1 MRRAR
6 YIERNLLNDARCPDA
21 MTRMNTP
28 QFNKIAVLVAALL
41 ISALFLTMIRQF
53 LITILLAG
61 IFTGLATP
69 LFHRFIKLSGGRRT
83 LSAALTLLI
92 FFLMVFLPL
101 VALFTVV
108 ITQALSL
115 SSTVIPLIREQ
126 LKDPQGLLHLL
137 SSLPFYHDIE
147 SYSDLILQKAAELLG
162 NLGSSAISGFSA
174 FTWTAIYDL
183 VLFFI
188 FWYTMFFLL
197 KDGHAFME
205 RIQLYLP
212 LNESDQKRLL
222 DRFLS
227 VSRATLKG
235 SLVIAVAQGSLAGL
249 AFYVAGIPQA
259 VFWGAI
265 MTMLSL
271 LPLVGSPIIW
281 IPTVIILAVSGH
293 YLQATGLAVFCALV
307 VGQIDNIFRPILVG
321 RDTQMHEL
329 FVFFGTLGG
338 LGMFGVPGL
347 IIGPVIAALFVTVW
361 DIYGETFSE
370 SLLERRSGGGK
381 AAGGESEPR

>member
-1 MRRAR
+1 
-6 YIERNLLNDARCPDA
+6 
-21 MTRMNTP
+21 MTRMNTT
-28 QFNKIAVLVAALL
+28 QFNKIAVLIAALL

-53 LITILLAG
+53 LMTILLAG

-69 LFHRFIKLSGGRRT
+69 LFHRFIKLTGGRRS
-83 LSAALTLLI
+83 LSATLTLFI

-115 SSTVIPLIREQ
+115 SSTAIPLIREQ
-126 LKDPQGLLHLL
+126 LKDPQGLPQLL
-137 SSLPFYHDIE
+137 STLPFYPEIE
-147 SYSDLILQKAAELLG
+147 NYSDLILQKAAELLG
-162 NLGSSAISGFSA
+162 NLGTSVISGFSA

-183 VLFFI
+183 ILFFI

-197 KDGHAFME
+197 KDGHGFLE
-205 RIQLYLP
+205 RIQFYLP
-212 LNESDQKRLL
+212 LNENDQKRLL

-227 VSRATLKG
+227 VTRAALKG

-249 AFYVAGIPQA
+249 AFHVAGIPQA

-281 IPTVIILAVSGH
+281 IPTVIILAVSGQ
-293 YLQATGLAVFCALV
+293 YLQAAGLALFCALV

-329 FVFFGTLGG
+329 FIFFGTLGG

-370 SLLERRSGGGK
+370 SLLERRSGGSKG
-381 AAGGESEPR
+381 AGGEGESR

>member
-1 MRRAR
+1 
-6 YIERNLLNDARCPDA
+6 
-21 MTRMNTP
+21 MTRMNTSR
-28 QFNKIAVLVAALL
+28 FNKIAVLVAALL
-41 ISALFLTMIRQF
+41 ISALFLTMIRHF
-53 LITILLAG
+53 LMTILLAG

-69 LFHRFIKLSGGRRT
+69 LFHRFIQLTGGRRS
-83 LSAALTLLI
+83 LSASLTLFI

-101 VALFTVV
+101 VVLFTIV
-108 ITQALSL
+108 ITQAVSL
-115 SSTVIPLIREQ
+115 SSTAIPLIREQ
-126 LKDPQGLLHLL
+126 LRDPQGLPHLL
-137 SSLPFYHDIE
+137 SSLPFYSDIE
-147 SYSDLILQKAAELLG
+147 NYSALILEKAAALIG
-162 NLGSSAISGFSA
+162 NIGTTFISGFSA
-174 FTWTAIYDL
+174 FTWSAIYDL

-188 FWYTMFFLL
+188 FWYTMFFFL
-197 KDGHAFME
+197 KDGHAFLE
-205 RIQLYLP
+205 RIQYYLP

-227 VSRATLKG
+227 VTRASLKG

-249 AFYVAGIPQA
+249 AFHIAGIEQA

-265 MTMLSL
+265 MTVLSL

-281 IPTVIILAVSGH
+281 IPAVIMLVVSGH
-293 YLQATGLAVFCALV
+293 YLQAAGLALFCSLV

-329 FVFFGTLGG
+329 FIFFGTLGG
-338 LGMFGVPGL
+338 LGMFGVSGL

-370 SLLERRSGGGK
+370 SLIERRSGGGK
-381 AAGGESEPR
+381 TAEGDGTSS